1 MELENNPENRGQ
13 EIATLR
19 ALRNETLPS
28 DELRF
33 AEAETAR
40 LRSLLADVTELE
52 GVLSVSQQNRRK
64 TTSRHSELES
74 QLDQTEE
81 VLSTSTEVLKHLNER
96 LSADAIA
103 TKQLSAQIIEGFGC
117 LLENS
122 DATLQA
128 VFNEIPV
135 PPIESSAK
143 GKMDIKGYSLFAS
156 CARSLINQAHQ
167 FCPPAKRHLLETLS
181 EHVAAV
187 EDTVKEYVENKR
199 LLEEACADRL
209 QILTKLLSLKEEQ
222 SDNATT
228 SENLEHVIRQV
239 QTDISYKTADI
250 TSGLKTFTFTVD
262 ALEQHVYGTTA
273 ERTSER
279 YEHLEPEEAFARY
292 KKVRGYIDLLLGER
306 PKNPFRYTNKP
317 RF

>member
-1 MELENNPENRGQ
+1 MELENNPENREQ

-19 ALRNETLPS
+19 ALRDETLPF

-33 AEAETAR
+33 AESETVR

-52 GVLSVSQQNRRK
+52 GVLSMSQQDRRK
-64 TTSRHSELES
+64 TTSRRSELES
-74 QLDQTEE
+74 QLGQTEE
-81 VLSTSTEVLKHLNER
+81 GLSTGIEYLKHLNER
-96 LSADAIA
+96 LSAATIA
-103 TKQLSAQIIEGFGC
+103 TEQLSAQIIEGFGC
-117 LLENS
+117 LLENG
-122 DATLQA
+122 DVTLHA
-128 VFNEIPV
+128 VFNELPA
-135 PPIESSAK
+135 PPTESSAK

-156 CARSLINQAHQ
+156 CARSLINQARHI
-167 FCPPAKRHLLETLS
+167 CPLAKRHLLETLS
-181 EHVAAV
+181 ELVATV
-187 EDTVKEYVENKR
+187 EDTVKEYIENKQ
-199 LLEEACADRL
+199 LLEEAYADRL

-228 SENLEHVIRQV
+228 SENLEQVIRQV

-250 TSGLKTFTFTVD
+250 TSGLKTFAFTVE

-279 YEHLEPEEAFARY
+279 YEHLDPEEAFARY
-292 KKVRGYIDLLLGER
+292 KKVRGYIDLLLGQR
-306 PKNPFRYTNKP
+306 PKNPFRYTTRP

>member
-1 MELENNPENRGQ
+1 VR
-13 EIATLR
+13 LR
-19 ALRNETLPS
+19 A
-28 DELRF
+28 
-33 AEAETAR
+33 
-40 LRSLLADVTELE
+40 LLADVTELE
-52 GVLSVSQQNRRK
+52 GALSVSQQDRRK
-64 TTSRHSELES
+64 TTSRRSELES
-74 QLDQTEE
+74 QLGQTGE
-81 VLSTSTEVLKHLNER
+81 VLSTSTEVLKRLNER

-103 TKQLSAQIIEGFGC
+103 TKQLSAQIIEGFGY

-128 VFNEIPV
+128 VFNEIPLL
-135 PPIESSAK
+135 PSESSTT
-143 GKMDIKGYSLFAS
+143 GNMDINKYSLFAG
-156 CARSLINQAHQ
+156 CARSLINQARQ

-181 EHVAAV
+181 EHVATV
-187 EDTVKEYVENKR
+187 EDTVKEYIENKQ
-199 LLEEACADRL
+199 LLEQAYADRL

-228 SENLEHVIRQV
+228 SDNLEQVIRQV

-250 TSGLKTFTFTVD
+250 TSGLKTLAFTVG
-262 ALEQHVYGTTA
+262 ALERHVYGTEA
-273 ERTSER
+273 EKQPEQ

-292 KKVRGYIDLLLGER
+292 KKVRGYIDLLLGQR